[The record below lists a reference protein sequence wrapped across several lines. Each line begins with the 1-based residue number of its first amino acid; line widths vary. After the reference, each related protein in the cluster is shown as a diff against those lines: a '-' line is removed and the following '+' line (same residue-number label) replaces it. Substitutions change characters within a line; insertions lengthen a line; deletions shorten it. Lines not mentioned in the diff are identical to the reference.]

1 MNVVRIS
8 VIIPAYNAERW
19 LVIAMRSVLEQLPEL
34 EVIVVNDGSTDG
46 TSAVAR
52 SIIDPRVVILDKV
65 NGGVSSARNAGLQ
78 MAKGAFIAFLDADDA
93 MAPGNLVIKL
103 RTLESTGVDW
113 VFADLQPCDPD
124 LRPSGP
130 VMVGT
135 DGDVLRT
142 ILSGTGTAVPAPCSN
157 FLTRRKC
164 FDSGLRFDER
174 LSNAADQDIAL
185 GLARSFSYRHIPGGY
200 TLYRVLPGSMSKNI
214 ALYEKDHLLL
224 FRKARENG
232 LLSDPAFRR
241 RCMANAYWAIG
252 GSWWVNAGN
261 KAKAL
266 PFLLRAILLRPQL
279 LMRPFRKER
288 SS

>member
-1 MNVVRIS
+1 MSTVRVS

-19 LVIAMRSVLEQLPEL
+19 LVTAIRSVLEQLPEL

-46 TSAVAR
+46 TSAAAR
-52 SIIDPRVVILDKV
+52 SMDDPRVVVIDKA
-65 NGGVSSARNAGLQ
+65 NGGVSSARNAGLD
-78 MAKGAFIAFLDADDA
+78 AARGAFIAFLDADDA
-93 MAPGNLVIKL
+93 MAPGNLLTKL

-124 LRPSGP
+124 LRPTGP

-135 DGDVLRT
+135 QGDVLRT

-157 FLTRRKC
+157 FLARRKC
-164 FDSGLRFDER
+164 FDGGLRFDER

-185 GLARSFSYRHIPGGY
+185 GLARSFSYRHIPGAL

-214 ALYEKDHLLL
+214 ALYQKDHLLL
-224 FRKARENG
+224 FSKAGSNG
-232 LLSDPAFRR
+232 LLSDPAFKRM
-241 RCMANAYWAIG
+241 CMANAYWAIG

-279 LMRPFRKER
+279 LVRPFRAKR
-288 SS
+288 PS